1 MQEIF
6 VTRNIQSSIDD
17 LAAQIGD
24 AIEDRSNVCVVG
36 ICSKGI
42 PLAER
47 ICALLGKAWG
57 VEVPCGKIDI
67 TLYRD
72 DITVRDVE
80 GISAVGVTELDFD
93 INDRIVILVDDIL
106 HTGRSCRAAM
116 DAVVEFG
123 RPSRMMLAVLIDRG
137 GREFPIQADFIATKI
152 DAPASDELLAV
163 KFTETDGED
172 GIYLIKKQTG
182 NSND

>member
-1 MQEIF
+1 MKEIF
-6 VTRNIQSSIDD
+6 ISQNIQS
-17 LAAQIGD
+17 
-24 AIEDRSNVCVVG
+24 AIEELATKIASAIGSGSDVCVVG

-47 ICALLGKAWG
+47 LGGLLKKAWG
-57 VEVPCGKIDI
+57 KEVPCGKIDI

-72 DITVRDVE
+72 DITVRNVD
-80 GISAVGVTELDFD
+80 GIPAVGITELDFD
-93 INDRIVILVDDIL
+93 INDKVVILVDDVL
-106 HTGRSCRAAM
+106 QTGRSCRAAM
-116 DAVVEFG
+116 DAVIEFG

-137 GREFPIQADFIATKI
+137 GREFPIQADFIATSI
-152 DAPASDELLAV
+152 EEPAADELLVV
-163 KFTETDGED
+163 KFIETDGED